1 MKKFRGTYRVHS
13 TRLQNWDYSWNGRYF
28 ITINTAYREY
38 FFGHIT
44 NRIMQLTSIG
54 DLAYKF
60 WHEIPNHFP
69 HVYLDEFVV
78 MPNHIHGIV
87 ILDDPYDKSWNH
99 PSQPSDEKSGRTQY
113 NSTNTLSP
121 KLTPGQKRFQNQGQ
135 NTVSSIIGSY
145 KSVVTRNA
153 RKINPDFGWQ
163 PRFWDSI
170 IRDIKSYQRIRRY
183 IINNPKNWKTDRFF
197 DD

>member
-38 FFGHIT
+38 FFGQVS
-44 NRIMQLTSIG
+44 NQIMQLSSIG
-54 DLAYKF
+54 ELAHRF
-60 WHEIPNHFP
+60 WHEIPDHFP
-69 HVYLDEFVV
+69 HVYLDAYVV

-87 ILDDPYDKSWNH
+87 ILDNPYDNKWDYSDQ
-99 PSQPSDEKSGRTQY
+99 SEDEKNGKDQNNFTD
-113 NSTNTLSP
+113 TLSSS
-121 KLTPGQKRFQNQGQ
+121 LTPGQKRFQNQGQ
-135 NTVSSIIGSY
+135 NTISSIIGSY

-153 RKINPDFGWQ
+153 RKINQDFGWQ
-163 PRFWDSI
+163 NRFWDHI
-170 IRDIKSYQRIRRY
+170 IRDKKSYQRIRRY
-183 IINNPKNWKTDRFF
+183 IINNPKNWKRDCFF

>member
-1 MKKFRGTYRVHS
+1 
-13 TRLQNWDYSWNGRYF
+13 
-28 ITINTAYREY
+28 
-38 FFGHIT
+38 
-44 NRIMQLTSIG
+44 MQLSPIG
-54 DLAYKF
+54 EIAHTF
-60 WHEIPNHFP
+60 WYEIPNHFP

-87 ILDDPYDKSWNH
+87 ILDDPYNKSWSYPDQN
-99 PSQPSDEKSGRTQY
+99 

-153 RKINPDFGWQ
+153 RKINPDFVWQ
-163 PRFWDSI
+163 PRFWDNI
-170 IRDIKSYQRIRRY
+170 IRDKKSYQRIRRY
-183 IINNPKNWKTDRFF
+183 IINNPKNWKTDCLF
-197 DD
+197 